1 MALKTNYTTSSDV
14 TINSAYV
21 RVEGVQL
28 SKEHTSFVVCYYVSA
43 SSKTA
48 ADRQVNSCPYN
59 LEGENPIK
67 QAYEHLKT
75 LPEFSDAVDC

>member
-1 MALKTNYTTSSDV
+1 MALEVNYTTSSDV

-28 SKEHTSFVVCYYVSA
+28 SKEHASFVVCYYVSA

-48 ADRQVNSCPYN
+48 ADRQVNSCSYD

-67 QAYEHLKT
+67 QAYLYLKT
-75 LPEFSDAVDC
+75 LPEFEGAEDC